1 MKDESLTHPTSLLPA
16 PFVRTLYERMLLT
29 RLVDTYVFDL
39 YKEEHTPTFA
49 SCRGYEAAQVGSAA
63 CIEIG
68 QDFTLPYSRDLGVF
82 LTLGMTPYEVFC
94 IHLTLQDVQPTSQQ
108 YTHWKYHKHNTV
120 TGSAPVATQIL
131 HAAGIAFASKL
142 RKVPVVTIAYCGDD
156 VVSEPDFLEGVRFS
170 AQHRLPIIFICEHTC
185 QKTLTTS
192 CLAADTLPEA
202 VTHQSLHG
210 VDVLTIYQAMQ
221 GAMRHTREGHGPVL
235 LELFIPHIQPS
246 SPYTNEQD
254 PLVSCIHTLKAQ
266 GGWDEEWATQLA
278 TRLRTEVEQAMRDA
292 RLDTQRK
299 ELAPFSPIQ

>member
-1 MKDESLTHPTSLLPA
+1 MKDESLIHPTSPLPT

-82 LTLGMTPYEVFC
+82 LTLGMTPYEVFRT
-94 IHLTLQDVQPTSQQ
+94 HLTLQDVQQTSQQ

-156 VVSEPDFLEGVRFS
+156 VVSEPDFLE
-170 AQHRLPIIFICEHTC
+170 E
-185 QKTLTTS
+185 
-192 CLAADTLPEA
+192 
-202 VTHQSLHG
+202 
-210 VDVLTIYQAMQ
+210 
-221 GAMRHTREGHGPVL
+221 GA
-235 LELFIPHIQPS
+235 LFGTA
-246 SPYTNEQD
+246 SPPNYLYLRTYLSKNVGN
-254 PLVSCIHTLKAQ
+254 LVSCCRYAARSGDASI
-266 GGWDEEWATQLA
+266 A
-278 TRLRTEVEQAMRDA
+278 TRC
-292 RLDTQRK
+292 
-299 ELAPFSPIQ
+299 